1 MEKNAILAAV
11 LSLAVLLGWQY
22 FFVPQEIPKKK
33 KVEAIRKG
41 FKETSPSVK
50 KGSIT
55 DRAINVSSRK
65 KFSMQVVEQKEKKK
79 PLLKNF
85 KEVFVN
91 IDTGNAVYGLTNYGA
106 GFVQMQLKEY
116 KDAEGNVIDLAK
128 GFYPDLK
135 PLYFWGKGSG
145 KLNSS
150 IYKIYIDGQE
160 ITETRTIKINSKKGS
175 QAVSFVLEDPVAGK
189 VEKSLVFSSGSYTV
203 PINVRINNLKDLSA
217 IGVALGPSVGGS
229 DGDTYGGVIEGPMT
243 FVDQDIVYDNPESDN
258 DQPRHEKN
266 VKWTSVQSK
275 YFITALVPRTGSGGA
290 HINLLKANQD
300 KVNDYAAIVPLQ
312 AKGLR
317 VNASMDLYAGP
328 KEVHRMSK
336 LGVMLEESLDYGIFS
351 FVASPLISILRIC
364 NVVTMNW
371 GLAIILLTIII
382 KLIFYPLTHFSMK
395 NMKGMQKLQPKMA
408 QIREI
413 YKDDKTKMNQQLM
426 SLYKENKVNPMMGC
440 LPMLIQMPIFFGLY
454 EGLLVAIEIRNAPFF
469 WWITDL
475 SKQDPY
481 HIYTILMGVSMF
493 IQQKMTPTAGDPSQA
508 KMMMFMPIIF
518 CGMFIF
524 YPVPSGLVIY
534 WFVNNVLSIAQ
545 QFFVNRSVQ
554 TPKLAEENES

>member
-22 FFVPQEIPKKK
+22 FFVPQEPPKKK
-33 KVEAIRKG
+33 DVSTKAPLQQKLSSRQ
-41 FKETSPSVK
+41 

-55 DRAINVSSRK
+55 DRAIRVSPKKSHAPKTENLNARK
-65 KFSMQVVEQKEKKK
+65 RSL
-79 PLLKNF
+79 PKNF
-85 KEVFVN
+85 KEILVKV
-91 IDTGNAVYGLTNYGA
+91 DVGNAVYGLTNYGA
-106 GFVQMQLKEY
+106 GFVQMQLNDY
-116 KDAEGNVIDLAK
+116 KDEKGKFIDLAK
-128 GFYPDLK
+128 GYYSDLK
-135 PLYFWGKGSG
+135 PLFFWGSGSG
-145 KLNSS
+145 VLNRAV
-150 IYKIYIDGQE
+150 YKVYVNGQE
-160 ITETRTIKINSKKGS
+160 VTESKTIKIDSKKGG
-175 QAVSFVLEDPVAGK
+175 QKVSFVLQGKAQEK
-189 VEKSLVFSSGSYTV
+189 VEKSLFFSAGSY
-203 PINVRINNLKDLSA
+203 RIPTTILIRNAKNLDAL
-217 IGVALGPSVGGS
+217 GVALGPSVGGS
-229 DGDTYGGVIEGPMT
+229 DGDTYGGVIEGPMS
-243 FVDQDIVYDNPESDN
+243 FVDKDIVYDNPESDN
-258 DQPRHEKN
+258 DQPKYDKN
-266 VKWTSVQSK
+266 VKWTSLQSK

-290 HINLLKANQD
+290 QINLLKANKD
-300 KVNDYAAIVPLQ
+300 RANDYAAIVPLRSENS
-312 AKGLR
+312 R
-317 VNASMDLYAGP
+317 VLATMDLYAGP

-336 LGVMLEESLDYGIFS
+336 LDVMLEESLDYGIFS

-364 NVVTMNW
+364 NAVTMNW

-481 HIYTILMGVSMF
+481 HVYTVLMGISMF

-508 KMMMFMPIIF
+508 KMMMFMPVIF
-518 CGMFIF
+518 CAMFIF

-534 WFVNNVLSIAQ
+534 WFVNNVLSIGQ

-554 TPKLAEENES
+554 TPKLAQEDES

>member
-22 FFVPQEIPKKK
+22 FFVPQEPPKKK
-33 KVEAIRKG
+33 DVSTKAPLQQKLSSRQ
-41 FKETSPSVK
+41 

-55 DRAINVSSRK
+55 DRAIRVSPKKSHAPKTENLNTRK
-65 KFSMQVVEQKEKKK
+65 RSL
-79 PLLKNF
+79 PKNF
-85 KEVFVN
+85 KEILVKV
-91 IDTGNAVYGLTNYGA
+91 DVGNAVYGLTNYGA
-106 GFVQMQLKEY
+106 GFVQMQLNDY
-116 KDAEGNVIDLAK
+116 KDEKGKFIDLAK
-128 GFYPDLK
+128 GYYSDLK
-135 PLYFWGKGSG
+135 PLFFWGSGSG
-145 KLNSS
+145 VLNRAV
-150 IYKIYIDGQE
+150 YKVYVNGQE
-160 ITETRTIKINSKKGS
+160 VTESKTIKIDSKKGG
-175 QAVSFVLEDPVAGK
+175 QKVSFVLQGKAQEK
-189 VEKSLVFSSGSYTV
+189 VEKSLFFSAGSY
-203 PINVRINNLKDLSA
+203 RIPTTILIRNAKNLDAL
-217 IGVALGPSVGGS
+217 GVALGPSVGGS
-229 DGDTYGGVIEGPMT
+229 DGDTYGGVIEGPMS
-243 FVDQDIVYDNPESDN
+243 FVDKDIVYDNPESDN
-258 DQPRHEKN
+258 DQPKYDKN
-266 VKWTSVQSK
+266 VKWTSLQSK

-290 HINLLKANQD
+290 QINLLKANKD
-300 KVNDYAAIVPLQ
+300 RANDYAAIVPLRSENS
-312 AKGLR
+312 R
-317 VNASMDLYAGP
+317 VLATMDLYAGP

-336 LGVMLEESLDYGIFS
+336 LDVMLEESLDYGIFS

-364 NVVTMNW
+364 NAVTMNW

-481 HIYTILMGVSMF
+481 HVYTVLMGISMF

-508 KMMMFMPIIF
+508 KMMMFMPVIF
-518 CGMFIF
+518 CAMFIF

-534 WFVNNVLSIAQ
+534 WFVNNVLSIGQ

-554 TPKLAEENES
+554 TPKLAQEDES